1 MPQPEHKPKSGH
13 TPSIS
18 VNYPRT
24 GASTR
29 SNEMGMR
36 DMQERAY
43 QKRGEQYLLIKSRA
57 PRTGLPVAAWS

>member
-1 MPQPEHKPKSGH
+1 
-13 TPSIS
+13 
-18 VNYPRT
+18 
-24 GASTR
+24 
-29 SNEMGMR
+29 MGMR

>member
-1 MPQPEHKPKSGH
+1 MSESENQPNRAKS
-13 TPSIS
+13 PSIT